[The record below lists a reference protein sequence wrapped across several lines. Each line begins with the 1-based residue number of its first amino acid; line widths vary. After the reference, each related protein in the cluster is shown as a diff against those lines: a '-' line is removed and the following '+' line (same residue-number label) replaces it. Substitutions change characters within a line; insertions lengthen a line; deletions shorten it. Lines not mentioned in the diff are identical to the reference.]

1 MNLKELDEM
10 AYDMQTLPKGMKMP
24 ETYYFLTMRA
34 LYAAFLSKKIS
45 VDQAQEEKKTVISTY
60 RAFEL
65 VYRIGEHD
73 MNILRQIQSNK
84 SYYDK
89 NGCPV
94 CKQLANQICG
104 LALKLESNAVKGGE

>member
-24 ETYYFLTMRA
+24 ESYYFLAMRS
-34 LYAAFLSKKIS
+34 LYAVFLSGKITA
-45 VDQAQEEKKTVISTY
+45 DKAKEEKKAIISTY

-73 MNILRQIQSNK
+73 MNVLRQIQDNK
-84 SYYDK
+84 NYYDK
-89 NGCPV
+89 SGCPV

-104 LALKLESNAVKGGE
+104 LAIELTNDVSEGDA

>member
-1 MNLKELDEM
+1 MELKELDEI
-10 AYDMQTLPKGMKMP
+10 AYEMQILPAGLKMP
-24 ETYYFLTMRA
+24 ESYYFLAMRS
-34 LYAAFLSKKIS
+34 LYAVFLSGKITA
-45 VDQAQEEKKTVISTY
+45 DQAKEEKKAIIGTY

-89 NGCPV
+89 SGCPV
-94 CKQLANQICG
+94 CRQLADQICG
-104 LALKLESNAVKGGE
+104 LAVELTNNCTEGGA